1 MCLLQI
7 TVAPGCRYKSF
18 FKRRI
23 SIRPL
28 SFTQISLYR
37 SCPLCY
43 KLQYIDG
50 LKPKDKWYF
59 SFGSTMHLCA
69 EYFFKVKVP
78 PPISL
83 GKLLQFYEHKWIPI
97 GYESLEEE
105 IKYRDYGKEILSKF
119 WEIHSGDFHLP
130 VAVEKMFYIDIDGV
144 KLRGFIDRVDKLE
157 SGGIAIIDYKT
168 NQELFTAEY
177 LQNDLQLTLYQL
189 AAEQL
194 WELPVEKLTLYHL
207 RSNTPCSCPPRGEP
221 QLQQARRLVLEVAE
235 NIAQEIFPATENAY
249 CPCDFPEHCPY
260 YRHQHMVVE
269 AAPARQEMLP
279 GIVAVDA
286 VGSYV
291 ALQKQIKELQVQLDE
306 ARQTIIDFCQSE
318 GLNRVFGNEHNITC
332 KLVGKTGFYEKEV
345 KALLEQVGLW
355 EKVLSFDQSRI
366 KQLLGDEEVDEEIR
380 NKLKALKQVIS
391 TYPQLWVTKRT
402 EEEE

>member
-1 MCLLQI
+1 
-7 TVAPGCRYKSF
+7 
-18 FKRRI
+18 
-23 SIRPL
+23 
-28 SFTQISLYR
+28 
-37 SCPLCY
+37 
-43 KLQYIDG
+43 
-50 LKPKDKWYF
+50 
-59 SFGSTMHLCA
+59 MHLCA

-78 PPISL
+78 PPPSL
-83 GKLLQFYEHKWIPI
+83 DELLQFYEHKWITI
-97 GYESLEEE
+97 GYESPEEE
-105 IKYRDYGKEILSKF
+105 IKYKDYGKEILNKF
-119 WEIHSGDFHLP
+119 WEIHSDDFRLP

-177 LQNDLQLTLYQL
+177 LRNDLQLTLYQL

-194 WELPVEKLTLYHL
+194 WELLVEKLTLYHL
-207 RSNTPCSCPPRGEP
+207 RSNTPCSCAPRGES

-235 NIAQEIFPATENAY
+235 NITRGIFPATENAY

-279 GIVAVDA
+279 GIIAVDA
-286 VGSYV
+286 VESYV

-332 KLVGKTGFYEKEV
+332 KFVEKTGFDEKEV
-345 KALLEQVGLW
+345 RALLEQVGLW

-366 KQLLGDEEVDEEIR
+366 KQLLADEGVDEEIR
-380 NKLKALKQVIS
+380 NKLKVLKQVIS

-402 EEEE
+402 EEDE